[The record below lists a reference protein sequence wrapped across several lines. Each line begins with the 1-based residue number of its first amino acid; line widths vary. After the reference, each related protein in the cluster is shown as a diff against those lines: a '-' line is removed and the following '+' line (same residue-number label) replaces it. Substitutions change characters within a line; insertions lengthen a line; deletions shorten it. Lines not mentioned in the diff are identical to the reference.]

1 MPSRFF
7 DKFESVHNVQR
18 ILFKGV
24 IDTMKTMK
32 KVMSIVLAV
41 VLCMVCFAGCKK
53 NSGSDE
59 QTLIIGG
66 SGPLTGDAASYG
78 ISVQQGA
85 TMAVEEINA
94 AGGVN
99 GIKLELKFEDDVNDA
114 ATAVNA
120 YATLY
125 DAGMKVSLGTVT
137 SKPCVA
143 VTEEVK
149 KDGMLML
156 TPTGSQKECTQY
168 DNCFRV
174 CFMDPDQGTYAAQF
188 IADNQVG
195 NKIAILYDKSSDYST
210 GIYENFKAKAGELN
224 LDIVTEQAFTDQSK
238 TDFSVQLQAIKSSG
252 ADLLFMP
259 FYYQE
264 AALVITQ
271 AAAADLDV
279 TFFGVDGMDGIIAQM
294 GEENAELTEGIVLL
308 TPFMASSTDE
318 KIASFVAD
326 YEKAYD
332 ATPDQFAADAYDAV
346 YIIKAAMEKAG
357 IEDVED
363 KELNEKLV
371 AAMTEIK
378 VEGVTGTMT
387 WSADGE
393 PTKSAQAVVIKNGV
407 YEKY

>member
-1 MPSRFF
+1 
-7 DKFESVHNVQR
+7 
-18 ILFKGV
+18 
-24 IDTMKTMK
+24 MKAMK
-32 KVMSIVLAV
+32 KAMSIVLAV
-41 VLCMVCFAGCKK
+41 VLCLACFAGCKK
-53 NSGSDE
+53 SEGSDG

-85 TMAVEEINA
+85 ELAIEEINA

-99 GIKLELKFEDDVNDA
+99 GIKFELKFEDDVADP
-114 ATAVNA
+114 ATAVQA

-125 DAGMKVSLGTVT
+125 DAGMKVSMGTVT
-137 SKPCVA
+137 SGACVA

-156 TPTGSQKECTQY
+156 TPSASQKECTQY
-168 DNCFRV
+168 DNCFRL

-188 IADNQVG
+188 IADHNVG
-195 NKIAILYDKSSDYST
+195 SKIAVLYDKSSDYSS
-210 GIYENFKAKAGELN
+210 GIYENFKAKAQELN
-224 LDIVTEQAFTDQSK
+224 LEIVTEQAFTDQSK

-271 AAAADLDV
+271 AADAGLDV

-294 GEENAELTEGIVLL
+294 GEAKAELTEGIILL
-308 TPFMASSTDE
+308 TPFVAASTDE
-318 KIASFVAD
+318 KISSFVEA

-332 ATPDQFAADAYDAV
+332 ATPDQFAADAYDV
-346 YIIKAAMEKAG
+346 IYTIKAAMEKAA

-363 KELNEKLV
+363 KELNEKLI
-371 AAMTEIK
+371 AAMTEIE
-378 VEGVTGTMT
+378 VDGVTGKMT

-393 PTKSAQAVVIKNGV
+393 PTKSAQAVVIQDGV
-407 YEKY
+407 YVEY

>member
-1 MPSRFF
+1 
-7 DKFESVHNVQR
+7 
-18 ILFKGV
+18 
-24 IDTMKTMK
+24 MKAMK
-32 KVMSIVLAV
+32 KAMSIVLAA
-41 VLCMVCFAGCKK
+41 VLCLVCFAGCKK
-53 NSGSDE
+53 SEGSDG

-85 TMAVEEINA
+85 ELAIEEINA

-99 GIKLELKFEDDVNDA
+99 GIKFELEFEDDVNDA
-114 ATAVNA
+114 ATAVQA

-125 DAGMKVSLGTVT
+125 DEGMKVSLGTVT
-137 SKPCVA
+137 STPCVA

-188 IADNQVG
+188 IADHNVG
-195 NKIAILYDKSSDYST
+195 SKIAVLYDKSSDYSS
-210 GIYENFKAKAGELN
+210 GIYENFKTKAQELN
-224 LDIVTEQAFTDQSK
+224 LEIVTEQAFTDQSK

-271 AAAADLDV
+271 AADAGLDV

-294 GEENAELTEGIVLL
+294 GEAKAELTEGIILL
-308 TPFMASSTDE
+308 TPFVANSTDE
-318 KIASFVAD
+318 KISSFVEA

-332 ATPDQFAADAYDAV
+332 ATPDQFAADAYDAI
-346 YIIKAAMEKAG
+346 YIIKAAMEEAA

-363 KELNEKLV
+363 KELNEKLI
-371 AAMTEIK
+371 AAMTEIE
-378 VEGVTGTMT
+378 VDGVTGKMT

-393 PTKSAQAVVIKNGV
+393 PTKSAQAVVIQDGV
-407 YEKY
+407 YVEY